1 MYGSSRQV
9 PLVDI
14 VPPPKTRLKYVG
26 NVMSVTLNTDMPVI
40 VIAKSAKSAK
50 SEGDEKMMSLPG
62 TRPLSSCA
70 TRF

>member
-40 VIAKSAKSAK
+40 VIAKSAKS
-50 SEGDEKMMSLPG
+50 EGDEKMMSLPG